1 MAMSD
6 AADRIYEGGCHCG
19 RVRFRVTANLSRV
32 TYCNCSMCAKKGF
45 LHLIVRPDQFELI
58 SGKEE
63 LTSYRFNTGAA
74 QHTFCATCGIHPF
87 YVPRSDPDKTDVNV
101 RCLDGV
107 DIDLLDIKQFDG
119 QHWEQSMAGR
129 VPWR

>member
-1 MAMSD
+1 MTETVN
-6 AADRIYEGGCHCG
+6 RIYEGGCHCG

-45 LHLIVRPDQFELI
+45 LHLIVPPECFELV
-58 SGKEE
+58 SGKDA
-63 LTSYRFNTGAA
+63 LTTYRFNTGAA
-74 QHTFCATCGIHPF
+74 QHTFCATCGIHSF
-87 YVPRSDPDKTDVNV
+87 YVPRSDPDKIDVNV

-107 DIDLLDIKQFDG
+107 DIEVLDITPFDG
-119 QHWEQSMAGR
+119 QHWEQSMTGR